1 MADDRQ
7 ELAEAARTVVEG
19 ASDAASDLAAAEAL
33 VEAAEERAEA
43 AEEAAELLTE
53 AALRSELGRQLSDMQ
68 SEFATWRAST
78 ESRLE
83 NLAME
88 NRSMAERLESLS
100 TALEAQ
106 KASQTPSPA
115 APLQEIPLSSI
126 PQELAEEAAQ
136 VIDPATAES
145 APVAAPVVLVAA
157 PARRGRWT

>member
-7 ELAEAARTVVEG
+7 ELAEAARTVVEE
-19 ASDAASDLAAAEAL
+19 AHDAVNELAAAEAAI
-33 VEAAEERAEA
+33 EAAEDRAEA

-53 AALRSELGRQLSDMQ
+53 AALRSELGRQISDLQ

-78 ESRLE
+78 ETRLE
-83 NLAME
+83 SLAME
-88 NRSMAERLESLS
+88 NREMSERLANLS

-106 KASQTPSPA
+106 KVNPAPA
-115 APLQEIPLSSI
+115 APPLAEIPLSSI
-126 PQELAEEAAQ
+126 PQKLAEQAAEI
-136 VIDPATAES
+136 IDPATAES